1 MIETATTT
9 VDPATRLR
17 LPTHNGHALLA
28 GLRRHRRE
36 PVMTLGDTVLTG
48 ADVLDAISRYVAA
61 FAAHGVETGT
71 PSGLLALNRP
81 EVLFIL
87 GAGQVAGHRRTALHP
102 MGGLDDHVHVLSDA
116 GITNLVIDPQP
127 AFVQRARELVDRVPE
142 LKRVLVLGPVPAE
155 LSDVGVDL
163 IAAAAQ
169 FDPQPIE
176 AVDLPPDAVISI
188 SYTGGTT
195 GKPKGVIGTA
205 ATMATM
211 TQIQLSEWEWP
222 KRPRFLICTPLSHAG
237 AAFFLPVV
245 VLGGQCVVL
254 PRFDAGEVLRAIEEH
269 RISAT
274 MLVPSMLYALLDH
287 PDIDKRDLSS
297 LETVYYGASAI
308 DPGRLSQAIERFGPI
323 FAQYYGQSEAPMAIS
338 YLGKNEHDQA
348 RLTSCGR
355 PSVVLRTALLGP
367 DGQPVER
374 GEAGEICVSG
384 PLLAGGYLNLPEV
397 TAETFH
403 DGWLHTGDLAREDE
417 DGFLHIVGRS
427 KDMIVTGGFNVFPR
441 EVEDVIAT
449 HPKVSGVAVVGVPD
463 PRWGEAVTAVVVLTP
478 GTAADPAA
486 VATVIEEIG
495 QEVKRRKGSVQAP
508 KHVVVVDELPL
519 TGLGKIDKKAVR
531 VRAEAELGI

>member
-1 MIETATTT
+1 MAETATTT

-17 LPTHNGHALLA
+17 LPTHNGHTLLA
-28 GLRRHRRE
+28 SLRRHRRE
-36 PVMTLGDTVLTG
+36 PVMTLGETVLTG
-48 ADVLDAISRYVAA
+48 GDVLDNVSRYISA
-61 FAAHGVETGT
+61 FAAHGVEAGT

-87 GAGQVAGHRRTALHP
+87 GAGQIAGHRRTALHP
-102 MGGLDDHVHVLSDA
+102 MGGLDDHAHVLTDA

-127 AFVQRARELVDRVPE
+127 AFVQRARDLVDRVPE
-142 LKRVLVLGPVPAE
+142 LKRVLVLGPVPEE
-155 LSDVGVDL
+155 LADVGVDL
-163 IAAAAQ
+163 IAAAAE
-169 FDPQPIE
+169 FSPQPIE
-176 AVDLPPDAVISI
+176 AVDLAPTDVISI

-269 RISAT
+269 RITST

-297 LETVYYGASAI
+297 LETVYYGASSIDPARLTQAI
-308 DPGRLSQAIERFGPI
+308 DRFGPI

-338 YLGKNEHDQA
+338 YLGKHEHDEA

-355 PSVVLRTALLGP
+355 PSVALRTALLGP
-367 DGQPVER
+367 DGQRVER
-374 GEAGEICVSG
+374 GEAGEVCVSG

-403 DGWLHTGDLAREDE
+403 DGWLHTGDLAREDS
-417 DGFLHIVGRS
+417 DGFWHIVGRT

-441 EVEDVIAT
+441 EVEDVVGA
-449 HPKVSGVAVVGVPD
+449 HPKVTGVAVVGVAD

-478 GTAADPAA
+478 GTADDPDA
-486 VATVIEEIG
+486 VATVIDEIG

-508 KHVVVVDELPL
+508 KHVIVVDELPL

-531 VRAEAELGI
+531 VRAEAELAG

>member
-1 MIETATTT
+1 M
-9 VDPATRLR
+9 DPETRLR
-17 LPTHNGHALLA
+17 LPIHNGHALLA

-48 ADVLDAISRYVAA
+48 ADVLDAISRYVSA
-61 FAAHGVETGT
+61 FAAHGVVTGT
-71 PSGLLALNRP
+71 PSALLALNRP

-87 GAGQVAGHRRTALHP
+87 GSGQVAGHRRTALHP
-102 MGGLDDHVHVLSDA
+102 MGGLDDHVHVLGDA
-116 GITNLVIDPQP
+116 GITSLVIDPQP
-127 AFVQRARELVDRVPE
+127 AFVQRARELVDRVPA
-142 LKRVLVLGPVPAE
+142 LTKVLVLGPVPAE
-155 LSDVGVDL
+155 LSDVGIDL
-163 IAAAAQ
+163 IAAAAE
-169 FDPQPIE
+169 FEPTAIE
-176 AVDLPPDAVISI
+176 AVDLEPDAVISI

-195 GKPKGVIGTA
+195 GKPKGVVGTA
-205 ATMATM
+205 AAMSTM

-222 KRPRFLICTPLSHAG
+222 KRPKFLICTPLSHAG

-297 LETVYYGASAI
+297 LETVYYGASSI
-308 DPGRLSQAIERFGPI
+308 DPARLTQAIERFGPI

-338 YLGKNEHDQA
+338 YLGKGEHDQA

-355 PSVVLRTALLGP
+355 PSVALRTALLDT
-367 DGQPVER
+367 DGNRVER

-403 DGWLHTGDLAREDE
+403 DGWLRTGDLAREDE
-417 DGFLHIVGRS
+417 DGFWHIVGRS

-441 EVEDVIAT
+441 EVEDVIGA
-449 HPKVSGVAVVGVPD
+449 HPRVSGVAVVGVAD
-463 PRWGEAVTAVVVLTP
+463 AKWGEAVTAVVVLTP
-478 GTAADPAA
+478 GTSDDPAA
-486 VATVIEEIG
+486 VATVIDEIG
-495 QEVKRRKGSVQAP
+495 AEVKRRKGSVQAP
-508 KHVVVVDELPL
+508 KHVLFVDALPL

-531 VRAEAELGI
+531 AHAEAQLG

>member
-1 MIETATTT
+1 MTETATTT
-9 VDPATRLR
+9 MDPATRLR
-17 LPTHNGHALLA
+17 LPIHNGHALLA

-48 ADVLDAISRYVAA
+48 ADVLDAISRYVSA
-61 FAAHGVETGT
+61 FAEHGVVLGT
-71 PSGLLALNRP
+71 PSALLALNRP

-102 MGGLDDHVHVLSDA
+102 MGGLDDHVHVLGDA
-116 GITNLVIDPQP
+116 GITSLVIDPQP
-127 AFVQRARELVDRVPE
+127 AFVQRARELVDRVPA
-142 LKRVLVLGPVPAE
+142 LTKVLVLGPVPAE

-163 IAAAAQ
+163 IAAAAE
-169 FDPQPIE
+169 FEPTAIE
-176 AVDLPPDAVISI
+176 AVDLEPDAVISI

-195 GKPKGVIGTA
+195 GKPKGVVGTA

-222 KRPRFLICTPLSHAG
+222 KRPKFLICTPLSHAG

-245 VLGGQCVVL
+245 VLGGQCIVL
-254 PRFDAGEVLRAIEEH
+254 PRFDAGEVLRAIEEY

-287 PDIDKRDLSS
+287 PDIDSRDLSS
-297 LETVYYGASAI
+297 LETVYYGASSI
-308 DPGRLSQAIERFGPI
+308 DPARLTQAIERFGPI

-338 YLGKNEHDQA
+338 YLGKGEHVQA

-355 PSVVLRTALLGP
+355 PSVALRTALLDAEGNR
-367 DGQPVER
+367 VER

-417 DGFLHIVGRS
+417 DGFWHIVGRS

-441 EVEDVIAT
+441 EVEDVIGA
-449 HPKVSGVAVVGVPD
+449 HPRVSGVAVVGVAD
-463 PRWGEAVTAVVVLTP
+463 ARWGEAVTAVVVLTP
-478 GTAADPAA
+478 GTADDPAA
-486 VATVIEEIG
+486 VATVIDEIG
-495 QEVKRRKGSVQAP
+495 AEVKRRKGSVQAP
-508 KHVVVVDELPL
+508 KHVLFVDALPL

-531 VRAEAELGI
+531 AHAEAQLG

>member
-1 MIETATTT
+1 MIETARTTM
-9 VDPATRLR
+9 DSATRLR

-36 PVMTLGDTVLTG
+36 PVMTLRDTVLTG
-48 ADVLDAISRYVAA
+48 ADVLDAISRYVSA
-61 FAAHGVETGT
+61 FAEHGVVTGT
-71 PSGLLALNRP
+71 PSALLALNRP

-102 MGGLDDHVHVLSDA
+102 IGGLDDHVHVLNDA
-116 GITNLVIDPQP
+116 GITSLVIDPQL
-127 AFVQRARELVDRVPE
+127 AFVQRAQELVDRVPA
-142 LKRVLVLGPVPAE
+142 LDKVLVLGPVPAE
-155 LSDVGVDL
+155 LSDVGIDL

-169 FDPQPIE
+169 FAPQPIE
-176 AVDLPPDAVISI
+176 AVDLAPDAVISI

-287 PDIDKRDLSS
+287 PDIDSRDLSS

-308 DPGRLSQAIERFGPI
+308 DPARLAQAIERFGPI

-338 YLGKNEHDQA
+338 YLAKGEHDQA

-355 PSVVLRTALLGP
+355 PSVALRTALLGP
-367 DGQPVER
+367 DGRAVER

-403 DGWLHTGDLAREDE
+403 EGWLHTGDLAREDE
-417 DGFLHIVGRS
+417 DGLWHIVGRS

-441 EVEDVIAT
+441 EVEDVVGA
-449 HPKVSGVAVVGVPD
+449 HPRVSGVAVVGVAD
-463 PRWGEAVTAVVVLTP
+463 PRWGEAVTAVVVLAP
-478 GTAADPAA
+478 GTSEDPAA

-495 QEVKRRKGSVQAP
+495 AEVKRRKGSVQAP
-508 KHVVVVDELPL
+508 KHVLIVDELPL

-531 VRAEAELGI
+531 AHAEAALGI